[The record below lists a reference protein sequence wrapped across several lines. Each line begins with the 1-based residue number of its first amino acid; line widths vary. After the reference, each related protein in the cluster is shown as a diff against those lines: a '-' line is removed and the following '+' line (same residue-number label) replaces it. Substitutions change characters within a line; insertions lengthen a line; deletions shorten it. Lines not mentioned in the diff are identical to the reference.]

1 MARPS
6 KVGILVLACLL
17 SSASLLGQLK
27 FEDGVRLYEAEQYE
41 AARPYFKSYLASHP
55 GHLQSI
61 EYLGDIAGYGAD
73 WDTAIDYFE
82 QLVEADDQNANYHF
96 KLGGS
101 LGMKALEISKFR
113 ALSYVGDI
121 KKHFEAAARLDPQH
135 IETRWALVEYYIQ
148 LPGII
153 GGSQRKARKYAD
165 ELLDISPVDGHL
177 AHGYIAEYNDR
188 FEDAEDHYKKAI
200 SVGGSVHTYDKL
212 TNLYLNNDKPEEA
225 LDTTKECLD
234 VHDRNSLHYQ
244 VGKIVAQYDLDAE
257 LGINCL
263 KKYIEGH
270 SVRDGVPLD
279 WAYFRM
285 AQIFRNQGDKANAK
299 IWINKALESRPDF
312 EEALEEK
319 ALIDAL

>member
-1 MARPS
+1 MQFNRQFGIVLLAFLGGLSMA
-6 KVGILVLACLL
+6 
-17 SSASLLGQLK
+17 LGQLN
-27 FEDGVRLYEAEQYE
+27 FNDGVALYQEERFE
-41 AARPYFKSYLASHP
+41 EARPYFKSYLAAHP
-55 GHLQSI
+55 GHLPSI
-61 EYLGDIAGYGAD
+61 EYLGDIAGYDKD

-82 QLVEADDQNANYHF
+82 QLVRADDQNANYHF

-121 KKHFEAAARLDPQH
+121 KKHFEAAARLDSLH
-135 IETRWALVEYYIQ
+135 IEARWALVEYYIQ

-165 ELLDISPVDGHL
+165 ELSVISPVDGHL
-177 AHGYIAEYNDR
+177 SQGYIAEYYDR

-200 SVGGSVHTYDKL
+200 EVGGSVHTYDKL
-212 TNLYLNNDKPEEA
+212 TKLYLDNDKPEDA
-225 LDTTKECLD
+225 LNTAKKCLD

-263 KKYIEGH
+263 KKYIAQH
-270 SVRDGVPLD
+270 TVRDGVPLD

-285 AQIFRNQGDKANAK
+285 AQIYRNQADKTNAK
-299 IWINKALESRPDF
+299 LWINKALQARPDF